1 MVGHLEPHSVFA
13 SRKSESPIYMTAREA
28 AMYLRVS
35 KSFLDKLRGSDGGP
49 TFIKVGSLVRYRIDQ
64 LDAWMAA
71 RETVTSNSQTT
82 RADA

>member
-13 SRKSESPIYMTAREA
+13 SGKSEIPIYLTAREA

-35 KSFLDKLRGSDGGP
+35 KSFLDKLRGSDVGP
-49 TFIKVGSLVRYRIDQ
+49 TYTKIGSLVRYRVDQ

-71 RETVTSNSQTT
+71 RETVTSNGQTA
-82 RADA
+82 RSDA